1 MCCRADIPVCRFSG
15 LSSPLDRGRGD
26 WKVAATG
33 SLERLPYV
41 SVNASHCLLCRWT
54 AVRRPNSIK
63 AGMQETASASGGT
76 KTTAPAPPRSALGD
90 VARVLLLA
98 GFLIFSTWLLTLTP
112 WGRGATFERVAQ
124 LHQWLAQWGVWA
136 WLAFAAVGTG
146 LVSIGFPRILVAAV
160 GGAMFGVVLGT
171 LWSTAAAAL
180 AILAPFLYSR
190 HLGRELVAR
199 RMGRRLQRF
208 DDLLGQH
215 GFMVALLIRLCPVGN
230 NFLTNYLAGVT
241 AIPLGTF
248 LTASFLG
255 YLPQSFIFALL
266 GSGFADHPHLRVWGG
281 IGLMVAFSLFFLWYF
296 RRSKEG
302 AKILAAMRGE

>member
-1 MCCRADIPVCRFSG
+1 M
-15 LSSPLDRGRGD
+15 
-26 WKVAATG
+26 
-33 SLERLPYV
+33 
-41 SVNASHCLLCRWT
+41 
-54 AVRRPNSIK
+54 
-63 AGMQETASASGGT
+63 
-76 KTTAPAPPRSALGD
+76 
-90 VARVLLLA
+90 LA
-98 GFLIFSTWLLTLTP
+98 GFLILSTWLLTLTP
-112 WGRGATFERVAQ
+112 WSRGATFERVVQ
-124 LHQWLAQWGVWA
+124 LQQWLAQWGVWA

-146 LVSIGFPRILVAAV
+146 LVSIGLPRIILAAV

-171 LWSTAAAAL
+171 LWSTVAAAL

-208 DDLLGQH
+208 DDLLGEH
-215 GFMVALLIRLCPVGN
+215 GFMVVLLIRLCPVGN

-255 YLPQSFIFALL
+255 YLPQNLIFALL
-266 GSGFADHPHLRVWGG
+266 GSGFTDHPHLRLWGG
-281 IGLMVAFSLFFLWYF
+281 IGLLVAFSLFFLWYF

>member
-1 MCCRADIPVCRFSG
+1 M
-15 LSSPLDRGRGD
+15 
-26 WKVAATG
+26 
-33 SLERLPYV
+33 
-41 SVNASHCLLCRWT
+41 
-54 AVRRPNSIK
+54 
-63 AGMQETASASGGT
+63 
-76 KTTAPAPPRSALGD
+76 
-90 VARVLLLA
+90 LA
-98 GFLIFSTWLLTLTP
+98 GFLVLSTWLLTLTP
-112 WGRGATFERVAQ
+112 WSRGATFDRVAQ
-124 LHQWLAQWGVWA
+124 LQQWLAHWGVWA
-136 WLAFAAVGTG
+136 WVVFAAVGTG
-146 LVSIGFPRILVAAV
+146 LVSIGFPRIILAAV

-171 LWSTAAAAL
+171 LWSQVAMTL

-215 GFMVALLIRLCPVGN
+215 GFMVVLLIRLCPVGN

-248 LTASFLG
+248 LTASFVG
-255 YLPQSFIFALL
+255 YLPESFIFALL
-266 GSGFADHPHLRVWGG
+266 GSGFADHPQLRLWGG
-281 IGLMVAFSLFFLWYF
+281 AGLLVAFTLFFIWYF

>member
-1 MCCRADIPVCRFSG
+1 
-15 LSSPLDRGRGD
+15 
-26 WKVAATG
+26 
-33 SLERLPYV
+33 
-41 SVNASHCLLCRWT
+41 
-54 AVRRPNSIK
+54 
-63 AGMQETASASGGT
+63 MQEPVPSTGAAKATAQ
-76 KTTAPAPPRSALGD
+76 APPRSVWGD
-90 VARVLLLA
+90 VWRVLLLA
-98 GFLIFSTWLLTLTP
+98 AFLIVSAWALTLTP
-112 WGRGATFERVAQ
+112 WSQGKTSDKVARLQ
-124 LHQWLAQWGVWA
+124 QWLAQWGGWA
-136 WLAFAAVGTG
+136 WLAYAAAGTG
-146 LVSIGFPRILVAAV
+146 LVSIGLPRIVLSAV

-171 LWSTAAAAL
+171 LWSQVAMTA

-215 GFMVALLIRLCPVGN
+215 GFMVVLLIRLCPVDN

-248 LTASFLG
+248 LAASFVG

-266 GSGFADHPHLRVWGG
+266 GSGLADHPQLRLWGG
-281 IGLMVAFSLFFLWYF
+281 AILLAVFSLFFIWYF

-302 AKILAAMRGE
+302 AKILAAMRTE

>member
-1 MCCRADIPVCRFSG
+1 
-15 LSSPLDRGRGD
+15 
-26 WKVAATG
+26 
-33 SLERLPYV
+33 
-41 SVNASHCLLCRWT
+41 
-54 AVRRPNSIK
+54 
-63 AGMQETASASGGT
+63 MQEPVPSTGAAKATAQ
-76 KTTAPAPPRSALGD
+76 APPRSVWGD
-90 VARVLLLA
+90 VWRVLLLA
-98 GFLIFSTWLLTLTP
+98 AFLIVSAWALTLTP
-112 WGRGATFERVAQ
+112 WSQGKTSDKVVRLQ
-124 LHQWLAQWGVWA
+124 QWLAQWGGWA
-136 WLAFAAVGTG
+136 WLAYAAAGTG
-146 LVSIGFPRILVAAV
+146 LVSIGLPRIVLSAV

-171 LWSTAAAAL
+171 LWSQVAMTA

-215 GFMVALLIRLCPVGN
+215 GFMVVLLIRLCPVGN

-248 LTASFLG
+248 LAASFVG

-266 GSGFADHPHLRVWGG
+266 GSGLADHPQLRLWGG
-281 IGLMVAFSLFFLWYF
+281 AILLAVFSLFFIWYF

-302 AKILAAMRGE
+302 AKILAAMLTE

>member
-1 MCCRADIPVCRFSG
+1 
-15 LSSPLDRGRGD
+15 
-26 WKVAATG
+26 
-33 SLERLPYV
+33 
-41 SVNASHCLLCRWT
+41 
-54 AVRRPNSIK
+54 
-63 AGMQETASASGGT
+63 MQEPAPASGGT

-90 VARVLLLA
+90 VARVLLLV
-98 GFLIFSTWLLTLTP
+98 GFLVASTWLLTRTP
-112 WGRGATFERVAQ
+112 WGRGAMFAKVARLQ
-124 LHQWLAQWGVWA
+124 EWLAQWGVWA

-146 LVSIGFPRILVAAV
+146 LVSIGFPRIVLAAV

-171 LWSTAAAAL
+171 LWSQVAVTL
-180 AILAPFLYSR
+180 AILVPFLYSR

-215 GFMVALLIRLCPVGN
+215 GFMVSLLIRLCPVGN
-230 NFLTNYLAGVT
+230 NFLTSYLAGVT
-241 AIPLGTF
+241 AIPLPTF
-248 LTASFLG
+248 LAASFLG

-281 IGLMVAFSLFFLWYF
+281 IGLLAAFSLFFIWYF